1 MNRKKLLRKVLS
13 GSDNIR
19 FADLVAAAEA
29 FGFRLDRVSGSHH
42 IFIHDAMAEL
52 LNLQDRKG
60 KAKHYQIRQ
69 FLALIEQ
76 YDLPVENDE

>member
-19 FADLVAAAEA
+19 FADLVAAVEA

-42 IFIHDAMAEL
+42 IFIHDAMTEL

-76 YDLPVENDE
+76 YDLPMENDE